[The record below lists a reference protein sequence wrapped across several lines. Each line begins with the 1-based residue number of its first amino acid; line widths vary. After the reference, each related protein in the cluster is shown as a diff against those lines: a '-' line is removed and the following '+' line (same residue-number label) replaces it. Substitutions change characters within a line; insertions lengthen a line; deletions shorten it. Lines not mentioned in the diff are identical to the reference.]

1 LVSELE
7 QFGLI
12 SARAVVGGV
21 PYFDDYALA
30 ITQTAS
36 ELARHGIEVRHLRI
50 WKNAADREADLFQQI
65 VLPLLRQRN
74 PQARRQASET
84 LSDLAS
90 LGSELRAALIGRAV
104 RDIR

>member
-1 LVSELE
+1 
-7 QFGLI
+7 
-12 SARAVVGGV
+12 VVAGV
-21 PYFDDYALA
+21 PYFDDSALA
-30 ITQTAS
+30 VTRIAS

-74 PQARRQASET
+74 PQARRQASDT
-84 LSDLAS
+84 LTDLAR
-90 LGSELRAALIGRAV
+90 LGGEMRVALIGRAV